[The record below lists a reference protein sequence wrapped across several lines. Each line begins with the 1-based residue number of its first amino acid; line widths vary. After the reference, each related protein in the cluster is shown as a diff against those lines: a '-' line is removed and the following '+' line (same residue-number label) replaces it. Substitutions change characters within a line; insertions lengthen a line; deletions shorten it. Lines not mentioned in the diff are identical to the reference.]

1 MSHRPFARRGGRP
14 LLAAVPA
21 GLLGALIVLS
31 VALSASCGSATGA
44 PSVAGT
50 EAGHFAQAGS
60 EMSVTL
66 QVDPFPPRSM
76 REATFTITV
85 TDPSGA
91 PLQGATITCDMTMP
105 AMPMPVNRPDA
116 VEDDPGVYVAKVLF
130 TMAGDWEAAVH
141 VALPDGRAETFTF
154 NMSTG

>member
-1 MSHRPFARRGGRP
+1 MSHRPFARSGIGS

-21 GLLGALIVLS
+21 GLVAALMLLS
-31 VALSASCGSATGA
+31 VAMSASCGSATERTTGA
-44 PSVAGT
+44 AT
-50 EAGHFAQAGS
+50 EAGRFAQAGS

>member
-1 MSHRPFARRGGRP
+1 MSHRLFARRGVGS
-14 LLAAVPA
+14 LLTAVPA
-21 GLLGALIVLS
+21 GLVGTLMILG
-31 VALSASCGSATGA
+31 VAMSASCGSAAEA

-50 EAGHFAQAGS
+50 EAGRFAQTGS
-60 EMSVTL
+60 DMSVTL

-76 REATFTITV
+76 REATFTVAV

-91 PLQGATITCDMTMP
+91 PLQGATVTCDMTMP
-105 AMPMPVNRPDA
+105 AMPMPVNRPEA
-116 VEDDPGVYVAKVLF
+116 VESDPGVYVAKALF